1 MQYIACA
8 FNKQVLAIWGGT
20 SPLLDVEP
28 YYGERRL
35 PGDWAGADTGGFPA
49 LALMK
54 ILWCPA
60 SVASPAQ
67 ALAAKDAPQGI
78 LSA

>member
-49 LALMK
+49 WPL
-54 ILWCPA
+54 
-60 SVASPAQ
+60 
-67 ALAAKDAPQGI
+67 
-78 LSA
+78 